1 MHLSASAAGWM
12 AVGAAAVA
20 AIALLAALV
29 HSLALRR
36 VRAAQLVLLG
46 GGKGDLVDF
55 AVSLQGRID
64 DLHRAVDE
72 IAAGLAR
79 VDRRVDGC
87 VSKTSIVRY
96 DAYSNT
102 GGHQSASLAFL
113 DAARSGVVVS
123 AIQGRD
129 YARIYV
135 KEVDRGRAPVA
146 LSPEEQEAVD
156 RAMAR

>member
-1 MHLSASAAGWM
+1 MSAIPF
-12 AVGAAAVA
+12 AVAAAAVA
-20 AIALLAALV
+20 GVSLV
-29 HSLALRR
+29 VAVFAWLKLRR

-46 GGKGDLVDF
+46 GGKGDLIDF

-79 VDRRVDGC
+79 VDRRVDDC
-87 VSKTSIVRY
+87 VAKTSIVRY
-96 DAYSNT
+96 DALQGA
-102 GGHQSASLAFL
+102 GGHQSASVALL
-113 DAARSGVVVS
+113 DAGRTGIVLS

-135 KEVDRGRAPVA
+135 KEIDRGRASIA
-146 LSPEEQEAVD
+146 LSPEELEAVE